1 MRTESLEID
10 GRFGEEYRGKY
21 VFGEITWAKRSRIIQ
36 KHTRYN
42 RFSGEVEGSDF
53 IAIQA
58 ETILASLHGQ
68 PENHPITLEKLLGED
83 AGVPIGLGELFS
95 QVTNKLNNLSADEAR
110 FLSDASDAKNPT
122 KQSQS
127 SVSAKNSAGHQTS
140 SQISQ
145 PEPSSSSQLSSES

>member
-1 MRTESLEID
+1 MKTESIEVD

-36 KHTRYN
+36 KHTQYN

-68 PENHPITLEKLLGED
+68 PENHPITLEKLLSEE

-95 QVTNKLNNLSADEAR
+95 QITNKLNNLSVDDAR
-110 FLSDASDAKNPT
+110 FLSDASDAKDPT
-122 KQSQS
+122 QQSPS
-127 SVSAKNSAGHQTS
+127 SVSAKNLAGPQTS
-140 SQISQ
+140 SRSSQ
-145 PEPSSSSQLSSES
+145 PESSSSSQSSSES

>member
-1 MRTESLEID
+1 MKTESLEVD

-68 PENHPITLEKLLGED
+68 PENHPISLEKLLSED
-83 AGVPIGLGELFS
+83 TGVPIGLGELFS
-95 QVTNKLNNLSADEAR
+95 QITNKLNNLSADDAR
-110 FLSDASDAKNPT
+110 FLSDASGDKDPT
-122 KQSQS
+122 QQSQS
-127 SVSAKNSAGHQTS
+127 SGSAKNSAGPHAS
-140 SQISQ
+140 SRSSQ
-145 PEPSSSSQLSSES
+145 PEPSCSSQSS

>member
-1 MRTESLEID
+1 MKTESLEVD

-68 PENHPITLEKLLGED
+68 PETHPITLEKLLSED
-83 AGVPIGLGELFS
+83 AGIPIGLGELFS
-95 QVTNKLNNLSADEAR
+95 QTTNKLNNLSADEAR
-110 FLSDASDAKNPT
+110 FLSEPSDAKNPT
-122 KQSQS
+122 QQSQS
-127 SVSAKNSAGHQTS
+127 SASAKNLAGPQASSRS
-140 SQISQ
+140 SQLG
-145 PEPSSSSQLSSES
+145 PSSSSQSSSES